1 MALSS
6 ALTRFGI
13 VLRHVGAFEDA
24 MAYFHQLQQH
34 ANLSGDVAT
43 EAIAYHNIGLCYIG

>member
-24 MAYFHQLQQH
+24 MAYFDQLQQH
-34 ANLSGDVAT
+34 ANIIGDIAT
-43 EAIAYHNIGLCYIG
+43 QAIAFHNIGLCYIG